1 MEFSITLPPYAS
13 TVVIG
18 QTVLQGLPSEFT
30 VGFYK
35 EEIPLDGRPF
45 VLSMKTG
52 ISTFVE
58 AKLSVKEAEQLMEY
72 LAMLVKSVN
81 GTIRHIK

>member
-1 MEFSITLPPYAS
+1 MEFSISLPPYAS

-18 QTVLQGLPSEFT
+18 QTVLHGLPSEFT

-35 EEIPLDGRPF
+35 EEAPLDGRPF
-45 VLSMKTG
+45 ILSIKTG

-58 AKLSVKEAEQLMEY
+58 TKLSIDEAEQLLDY
-72 LAMLVKSVN
+72 LGSLVRQAR
-81 GTIRHIK
+81 GAIRHVK